1 MSDNKT
7 QLLIETVKLFNMM
20 GVQSGVGVD
29 GMLMSRIVAEL
40 DGNGETAPPVIEMP
54 RGMCP
59 LCGARDLTSCDC
71 DISAQL
77 EAIRNIPKVTVKL

>member
-59 LCGARDLTSCDC
+59 ICHARDLTMCDC
-71 DISAQL
+71 DPNTQL
-77 EAIRNIPKVTVKL
+77 DALRQIQVKA